1 MARWLMASR
10 TNGRWGTTY
19 ENTTALAALV
29 SYYRAFESEV
39 PQLMATAKL
48 GSSIVGTSS
57 FEGRTTTSHE
67 FRIPMTELSKTIGAT
82 RDLEVARTGTGRVY
96 YTTRLQY
103 LAPELPDAV
112 DRGFHVDRKFALFAS
127 GSASSPAATTFAV
140 GDVIRVTVTVNL
152 AAEGKFLVVDDRL
165 PAGFEPIDESLST
178 TPRDLALAATT
189 SSGDQDFFAWWRGG
203 GFDHIEK
210 HDDRV
215 LAFATR
221 LSAGRHEFTY
231 LVRATTAGTFTA
243 AGARAEALYAPEV
256 TGRSAAAV
264 VTIK

>member
-1 MARWLMASR
+1 
-10 TNGRWGTTY
+10 
-19 ENTTALAALV
+19 
-29 SYYRAFESEV
+29 
-39 PQLMATAKL
+39 
-48 GSSIVGTSS
+48 
-57 FEGRTTTSHE
+57 
-67 FRIPMTELSKTIGAT
+67 
-82 RDLEVARTGTGRVY
+82 
-96 YTTRLQY
+96 
-103 LAPELPDAV
+103 
-112 DRGFHVDRKFALFAS
+112 
-127 GSASSPAATTFAV
+127 V

-152 AAEGKFLVVDDRL
+152 SAEGKFLAVDDRM

-178 TPRDLALAATT
+178 TALDLAREATT
-189 SSGDQDFFAWWRGG
+189 NGAGQNFIAWWRRG
-203 GFDHIEK
+203 GFDHVEK

-243 AGARAEALYAPEV
+243 AGARAEAMYAPEV